1 MAWWGW
7 FFAVAVAAKVI
18 ARNFWKFGEDGRIG
32 EVDLFFFCFSFFF
45 FFFFFRRFLEFGI
58 RSFEWINGDGN
69 SMEDGE
75 WKGERVFFFFGFYFI
90 GKIWMKIWD
99 VAFSTVEKYIRELV
113 LFFFFPPLFFSLL
126 SLLLSWNVLWGN
138 YRGMV
143 SRIAFVSLTFYM
155 RWGILARYVGSVGF
169 NQRRYWYF
177 FWSKSK
183 RFDEIN
189 FLLSVEICMMQM
201 EMKKYLEFI

>member
-1 MAWWGW
+1 MGLIFRGCGRGESNRAEFLEIRGGW
-7 FFAVAVAAKVI
+7 
-18 ARNFWKFGEDGRIG
+18 ED
-32 EVDLFFFCFSFFF
+32 EVDLIFFVFLSSSSSFFSSVGF
-45 FFFFFRRFLEFGI
+45 WSLGFGVSSGLTVMEI
-58 RSFEWINGDGN
+58 RWKMESERGN
-69 SMEDGE
+69 AC
-75 WKGERVFFFFGFYFI
+75 FFFFGFYFI

-99 VAFSTVEKYIRELV
+99 VAFSTVENYIRELV
-113 LFFFFPPLFFSLL
+113 LFPPPPPLFFSLL

-155 RWGILARYVGSVGF
+155 RWGVLARYVGFVGF